1 MLATLTIAGTQ
12 VGRYH
17 SGEGLPA
24 TLAPRP
30 HLELTTL
37 AGVEV
42 TDVAPEDHR
51 WHLGVGVAVQDVG
64 GANLW
69 GGRTYVRGTGYEW
82 RDDHGSM
89 VHVAWREL
97 ADDVLD
103 HDLDWLGPDGS
114 VIVREHRSLRA
125 EPVEGG
131 YRFDYAFTLRS
142 PAPVALG
149 SPETNGRESAG
160 YGGFFWRL
168 PRPAGPAEVFTPTA
182 RGEHAVHGHPA
193 PWIAYHGDDGDP
205 ARPFTVALAGA
216 DEATAADRWFV
227 RQEGYPGIGS
237 SIAPATVDESG
248 LTRRFTA
255 VVLDGHA
262 DPAAI
267 AALVAG

>member
-1 MLATLTIAGTQ
+1 MLATLTVAGTP

-37 AGVEV
+37 GGAKV
-42 TDVAPEDHR
+42 TDIAPEDHR

-89 VHVAWREL
+89 IHTTWREL
-97 ADDVLD
+97 SDTVLD
-103 HDLDWLGPDGS
+103 HDLDWLGPDGTA
-114 VIVREHRSLRA
+114 IVTEHRTVRA
-125 EPVEGG
+125 EPADDG
-131 YRFDYAFTLRS
+131 YRFTFTFTLQS

-149 SPETNGRESAG
+149 SPETNGREAAG

-168 PRPAGPAEVFTPTA
+168 PRPASEATVFTPDA
-182 RGEHAVHGHPA
+182 RGEHAVHGSPA
-193 PWIAYHGDDGDP
+193 PWIAYHGDDGTH
-205 ARPFTVALAGA
+205 PFTIALRGTD
-216 DEATAADRWFV
+216 DETAADRWFV

-237 SIAPATVDESG
+237 SIAPATVTPSG

-255 VVLDGHA
+255 VVLDGHTEPERVERLLA
-262 DPAAI
+262 S
-267 AALVAG
+267 